1 MSAAKKGL
9 SGIARL
15 LKLVNEP
22 VHDYQPGTD
31 IFLEL
36 NVDAVARDL
45 RLAEQGAERGAADR
59 PAQDSQTLDDVEHSA
74 VERAETHKQAAHN
87 LFLEQLHIRDDRIAR
102 LDFAGRFNVIRQ
114 AAPEAVGDFAA
125 EAALGRDELFGLR
138 RRLYDAE
145 REREDFRKRHQLT
158 RAARVSTTGGTILKV
173 GILAVMFVAEVVIN
187 GSFLAKSNEQG
198 ILGGAVQAVSF
209 AALNILA
216 SFFWGL
222 VPIRLLNRRSAFLKL
237 LGFVAALAY
246 LAFAVGL
253 NLTLAH
259 LREIP
264 PTISGDVG
272 QEVLARLRNAPLL
285 LNDVNSIVFF
295 GIGFIF
301 SLVAMADGVLFTD
314 PYPGYAAMEKRW
326 VEASSRYTDRKAEL
340 IEELRD
346 IRNSAKEVM
355 DAAAHDLSKRL
366 GEFDSILKG
375 GARLAQRFAEH
386 QNHTARACNALLTIY
401 REANRKA
408 RHAPA
413 PAYFGKPY
421 DMERIVYEGD
431 DKEGTTRKKLEQ
443 SIIESQALLEA
454 QIAAIYE
461 AFDKAA
467 KSYRQ
472 IDDMIPEDGRGPA
485 QP

>member
-1 MSAAKKGL
+1 MSAAKQ

-22 VHDYQPGTD
+22 RHDYRPATD

-59 PAQDSQTLDDVEHSA
+59 PSQDSQSLDDVEHSA
-74 VERAETHKQAAHN
+74 VERAEAHKQDAHN
-87 LFLEQLHIRDDRIAR
+87 LFLEQLHLYDDRIAA

-114 AAPEAVGDFAA
+114 AAPEAVGDFGA

-145 REREDFRKRHQLT
+145 QERDDFRARHHLK
-158 RAARVSTTGGTILKV
+158 RAARVSTTGGIILKI

-187 GSFLAKSNEQG
+187 GSFLAKSNAQG

-222 VPIRLLNRRSAFLKL
+222 VPIRLLNRRGAFLKL
-237 LGFVAALAY
+237 LGFVSLLAY
-246 LAFAVGL
+246 VAFAVGL

-272 QEVLARLRNAPLL
+272 QEVLARLAHAPLM

-326 VEASSRYTDRKAEL
+326 LVASNHYTDRKAEL
-340 IEELRD
+340 IDQLRD
-346 IRNSAKEVM
+346 IRNAAKEVM
-355 DAAAHDLSKRL
+355 DAAGEDLSKRL

-375 GARLAQRFAEH
+375 RARLAQRFAEH

-408 RHAPA
+408 RKTPA
-413 PAYFGKPY
+413 PAYFSEPY
-421 DMERIVYEGD
+421 KMERIVYAGD
-431 DKEGTTRKKLEQ
+431 DKDGTTRKKLEE
-443 SIIESQALLEA
+443 SILDSQGLL
-454 QIAAIYE
+454 QGQVDAIYQ
-461 AFDKAA
+461 AFEKAA
-467 KSYRQ
+467 KSYRE
-472 IDDMIPEDGRGPA
+472 IDDLIPEEKRGPA